1 MIKIKDIALETGL
14 SSATISRALNSSG
27 YVSTANREKIL
38 AACQKLDYPI
48 PENMGSRKYDR
59 LNKKLIG
66 IIVPDITIPYYATI
80 INQIERQVLEKG
92 CLLVVAC
99 NNENSERELKILNEF
114 YEQHMAGMIVVPSS
128 GFMKSNYDRLI
139 DLKKSG
145 TSVVLFDRGLY
156 NEEFLSFDGVFV
168 DDYKSTYMA
177 AKHLISQGHR
187 YISLVIGSSG
197 LTNNTERYK
206 GYINALEEK
215 NLPFCEDYI
224 VYGGTIGSNYVGTTL
239 TNTKHML
246 DSHPEITAV
255 LSTNNLM
262 TVGVMQ
268 AMEYPRISPDIDI
281 VSFDFD
287 YLDQFY
293 PSQIT
298 TVYRPIEDI
307 CRELVNILFDRIG
320 SSGLIGR
327 KSTPRREIIQP
338 VLKLKNT

>member
-14 SSATISRALNSSG
+14 SSATVSRALNNSG
-27 YVSTANREKIL
+27 YVSAANKDKIL
-38 AACQKLDYPI
+38 AACQKLDYPL
-48 PENMGSRKYDR
+48 PETMGSKKYDR

-66 IIVPDITIPYYATI
+66 IIVPDITIPYYAVI
-80 INQIERQVLEKG
+80 VNQIERHVLEKG

-99 NNENSERELKILNEF
+99 NNENSEQELKILNEF
-114 YEQHMAGMIVVPSS
+114 YDQHMAGIIVVPSS
-128 GFMKSNYDRLI
+128 GFMKSNYDRLL
-139 DLKKSG
+139 DLKKNG
-145 TSVVLFDRGLY
+145 TSIILFDRGLY
-156 NEEFLSFDGVFV
+156 NEEFQSFDGVFI
-168 DDYKSTYMA
+168 DDYKSTYIA
-177 AKHLISQGHR
+177 ARHLIEQGHR

-206 GYINALEEK
+206 GYINALEEN

-224 VYGGTIGSNYVGTTL
+224 VYGGTIGSNYVSTTL

-268 AMEYPRISPDIDI
+268 AMEYPKNPSEIAI

-287 YLDQFY
+287 YLNQFY
-293 PSQIT
+293 PNQIT
-298 TVYRPIEDI
+298 TIYRPVENIS
-307 CRELVNILFDRIG
+307 RELVRILFDRIE
-320 SSGLIGR
+320 SSAVIGR
-327 KSTPRREIIQP
+327 KTTPRREIIQP
-338 VLKLKNT
+338 VLKVKQ